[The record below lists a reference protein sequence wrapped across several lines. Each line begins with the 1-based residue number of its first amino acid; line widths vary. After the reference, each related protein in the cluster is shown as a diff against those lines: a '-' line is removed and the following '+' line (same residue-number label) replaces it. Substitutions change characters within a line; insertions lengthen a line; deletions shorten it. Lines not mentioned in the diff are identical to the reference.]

1 MNPEYV
7 WYACYGSNLNRDRF
21 MIYIRGGSLEVDGH
35 RVTEKGSADRSEP
48 TASEVCRL
56 PFKLLFLG
64 HFEKWENKSAAFLD
78 LSHREHNLKTVCRL
92 YRITKEQFMDVVR
105 QENGGVPPK
114 AVDFDALRKNG
125 ETDLYPDHPYGRLV
139 YVEEK
144 DGIPV
149 VTFTCTDAWLS
160 ENGSVGDPSG
170 PYLEVIRDG
179 LTECGLDAA
188 DAEMYLQARLPQKT
202 DCAVVPTGMRHRK
215 HAVND
220 YVIGMNSKTR
230 QENQIGAFAVARYI
244 VENAKCGSDLEWKTL
259 SAYGKVVI
267 DEDLPDHVVALDQT
281 LRNAIGL
288 PYRET
293 TGQCVRVAPL
303 HLSFMQ
309 NLTER
314 IHPGQRL
321 FMRVNMASPL
331 DMEKNSCRVSED
343 ALTVMRAREG
353 EHIWLGRCVPE
364 GVQLAE
370 GLHLTEGKQMP
381 EEVNTPEGGLPT
393 DGADSTDGRKMPD
406 GGQLTDGKH
415 LSEGKLLPKGTD
427 SPDGAKKGEGLR
439 MQVAEPDK
447 VSRDRQE
454 IAEWMSCSA
463 YRLREIRIRAYCAN
477 DKTEEAILKARE
489 NSAEDETS
497 FYGLYPDAETIL
509 KLENDLETI
518 RLDKYCRDLLDS
530 APLDTLKVRRRLADR
545 VASESIDFGLVFVLT
560 VFAAIMALNQDN
572 VGILPLSLI
581 ISAAAA
587 IILTL
592 IKTK

>member
-1 MNPEYV
+1 MKPEYL
-7 WYACYGSNLNRDRF
+7 WYACYGSNLNKDRF
-21 MIYIRGGSLEVDGH
+21 MIYIRGGSLEVGGH
-35 RVTEKGSADRSEP
+35 RVTEKGSSDRSEP

-56 PFKLLFLG
+56 SFKLLFLG
-64 HFEKWENKSAAFLD
+64 HFAKWENRSAAFLD
-78 LSHREHNLKTVCRL
+78 MSHREHNLKTVCRL
-92 YRITKEQFMDVVR
+92 YRITREQFADVVC
-105 QENGGVPPK
+105 QENGGVPPRDI
-114 AVDFDALRKNG
+114 DFEALRENG
-125 ETDLYPDHPYGRLV
+125 EFDLYPDHPYGKLV

-149 VTFTCTDAWLS
+149 VTFTCTDAWIS
-160 ENGSVGDPSG
+160 EKGSIGEPSG

-179 LTECGLDAA
+179 LTQCGLDAA
-188 DAEMYLQARLPQKT
+188 DAEMYLQARLPQKA

-220 YVIGMNSKTR
+220 YVIGMNSR
-230 QENQIGAFAVARYI
+230 MRREYQIGAFAVVRYI
-244 VENAKCGSDLEWKTL
+244 VENAKAGLGSGKSGLRPDSGEPGSALEWKTL

-267 DEDLPDHVVALDQT
+267 DEELPDHVLALDQT

-293 TGQCVRVAPL
+293 KGQCVRLAPL
-303 HLSFMQ
+303 HLSFLQ
-309 NLTER
+309 TLTER

-343 ALTVMRAREG
+343 ALTIMRAREG

-364 GVQLAE
+364 GMHLPE
-370 GLHLTEGKQMP
+370 GQYFSADEHLP
-381 EEVNTPEGGLPT
+381 EEQHFPN
-393 DGADSTDGRKMPD
+393 A
-406 GGQLTDGKH
+406 
-415 LSEGKLLPKGTD
+415 LS
-427 SPDGAKKGEGLR
+427 
-439 MQVAEPDK
+439 AEEN
-447 VSRDRQE
+447 SRDRRE
-454 IAEWMSCSA
+454 LAEWMSCSA

-489 NSAEDETS
+489 VSEEDETS
-497 FYGLYPDAETIL
+497 FYGLYPDAEAIL
-509 KLENDLETI
+509 KLENDMETV
-518 RLDKYCRDLLDS
+518 RLDKYYRDILDS
-530 APLDTLKVRRRLADR
+530 EPLDTCKVRRRLADR

-572 VGILPLSLI
+572 IGILPLSLI